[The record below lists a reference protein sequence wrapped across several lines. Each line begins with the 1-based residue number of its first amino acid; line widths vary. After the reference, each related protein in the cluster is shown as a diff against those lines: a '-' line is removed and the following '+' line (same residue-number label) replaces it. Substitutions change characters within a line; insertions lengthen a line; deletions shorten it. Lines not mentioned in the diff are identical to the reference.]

1 MDTDMTNLAQFIAT
15 ELRGMMVKD
24 VQLYKS
30 GKMRRSVVVATVNDE
45 YLDIIIATDYASYTN
60 TRGRMAGW
68 VERTVD
74 RCCRCYSQNNNVES
88 QYLSGIISYE

>member
-24 VQLYKS
+24 EQLYKS

-45 YLDIIIATDYASYTN
+45 YLDIIIATDYASFTN